1 MPVKQLE
8 NLQYN
13 IPSLFNVSDH
23 VIEIRSI
30 KYKND
35 IHLDGNLFFFGAPEI
50 QHSAVEFSI
59 TNSIGDDER
68 TLILHFHA
76 AQRTGKSKRWLI
88 GMVTGT
94 VL

>member
-1 MPVKQLE
+1 MSNVTLLSSRGTWEEVVYILRWMPVKQLE

-35 IHLDGNLFFFGAPEI
+35 IHLHENLFFFGAPEI
-50 QHSAVEFSI
+50 QHSAVEFSL
-59 TNSIGDDER
+59 TYSMGDDER
-68 TLILHFHA
+68 T
-76 AQRTGKSKRWLI
+76 
-88 GMVTGT
+88 
-94 VL
+94 